1 MLKRTTRTT
10 AVVFL
15 ALLATL
21 TCSAQSSG
29 ANTFKAKCAMC
40 HGDDGLGNT
49 TVGKAMGVPSY
60 KSPEIRKLSDTEI
73 TAVIKN
79 GKNNKMP
86 AFGKQLTDAQI
97 KDVVQYIHILMKK

>member
-1 MLKRTTRTT
+1 MLKRTAHTA

-15 ALLATL
+15 ALLAPL

-60 KSPEIRKLSDTEI
+60 KSPDVRKLSDAEI

-97 KDVVQYIHILMKK
+97 KDVVQYIHILQKK